1 MVNTVALVYAYLS
14 TASDKATAILTG
26 VGVSAVILL
35 LITIFC
41 YRFFRRRRLRGIYN
55 VQFVITTTFLVIINR

>member
-14 TASDKATAILTG
+14 TAPDKVKEILIGT
-26 VGVSAVILL
+26 GVSAVILL

-41 YRFFRRRRLRGIYN
+41 YRSFRRRRLRGIYN
-55 VQFVITTTFLVIINR
+55 VQFVITTTF